1 MPNDMNTPPELLKAE
16 VSVPQPAVIVGPA
29 ERLLASVRDLT
40 IDSDPVY
47 EAAASDLAKAKAM
60 VKAIEAERMDLTR
73 PLDELKAKIMDK
85 YRPAK
90 EVCAA
95 VIALIEPKMLAY
107 RRRKQEE
114 AEAERRRQEELAR
127 QERERLER
135 EAAEARR
142 KAAEEAEAA
151 RQRAEAEA
159 AEARRKADEEA
170 KQLAAEGRARDAELA
185 RQRAERETREAQ
197 ERAEREAAETL
208 AAAEAQASELEQ
220 TAAIVVA
227 APSSVAPPK
236 ATGTSVAGTYKA
248 RVTDKVALI
257 RFVAANPMFA
267 DLLDVNQSGLN
278 AQARSLKKNLRLD
291 GVEVYLDES
300 VRSRAA

>member
-16 VSVPQPAVIVGPA
+16 VSVPQPAVIAGPA
-29 ERLLASVRDLT
+29 ERLLASVRNLA

-60 VKAIEAERMDLTR
+60 VKAIEDERMDLTR

-107 RRRKQEE
+107 RKRKQEE

-127 QERERLER
+127 LERERLER

-142 KAAEEAEAA
+142 KAEEEAAA
-151 RQRAEAEA
+151 
-159 AEARRKADEEA
+159 ARRKAQEEA
-170 KQLAAEGRARDAELA
+170 QKLAAEGRAREAEEA
-185 RQRAERETREAQ
+185 RQRAEREAQ
-197 ERAEREAAETL
+197 DGI
-208 AAAEAQASELEQ
+208 AAAEAHAAELQQ

-227 APSSVAPPK
+227 APSSISAPR
-236 ATGTSVAGTYKA
+236 AAGTSVAGTYKG
-248 RVTDKVALI
+248 RVVDKQAFI
-257 RFVAANPMFA
+257 AFVAKNPMYA

-278 AQARSLKKNLRLD
+278 AMARSLRKNLRLD
-291 GVEVYLDES
+291 GIEAYLDES
-300 VRSRAA
+300 IRSRAA